1 MRRENQEEIDYSWQ
15 SKANCKDL
23 SPDLFYPSRGIPVPK
38 VIKER
43 CASCPV
49 QTNCL
54 EHALKYEAYGY
65 WGGTTEKDRVAIRMN
80 RDITLIKPETVFWYS
95 VSEAKR
101 VKEENRTKI
110 QGRGRK
116 ARVCG
121 TYSGYKGHNDRKE
134 VPCEPCK
141 KANREYISDLKM
153 RKKVES
159 GEINF

>member
-1 MRRENQEEIDYSWQ
+1 MRRENQEVIDYSWQ
-15 SKANCKDL
+15 SDAICKDL
-23 SPDLFYPSRGIPVPK
+23 PTDVFYPGRGSVVSK

-43 CASCPV
+43 CAICPV
-49 QTNCL
+49 KDACL
-54 EHALKYEAYGY
+54 EHALKYEAHGY

-80 RDITLIKPETVFWYS
+80 RDIILIKPETVFWYS

-101 VKEENRTKI
+101 EKEENRTKI

-121 TYSGYKGHNDRKE
+121 TYSAYKGHLGRKE

-141 KANREYISDLKM
+141 KANRDYINDLKI
-153 RKKVES
+153 KKAAEN
-159 GEINF
+159 GEFTF